1 MTRSLPLTAEER
13 LWYRRQTVLPE
24 IGEAGQERLKGAR
37 VLVIGAGGLGSPL
50 LLYLA
55 GAGVGTLG
63 IVDFDL
69 VEVSN
74 LHRQIL
80 HRADRLDTLKTESA
94 EATLRALNPHVT
106 IVRHDCAIGR
116 DNAADLVAAYDI
128 VADGSDNFATRDA
141 VHAACLAARVP
152 LVSAAAQLTDG
163 LLTTF
168 KAWLGPP
175 HPCYRCLFPDAPPQA
190 LTPSCAEIGVL
201 GPALGLLGSMQAT
214 AVIREILED
223 EPGLSGTLLM
233 VDAWR
238 HEVAHTQLPRRAG
251 CPVCDA
257 PQPPVTGGNRLTSSP
272 AESS

>member
-1 MTRSLPLTAEER
+1 MTRRLPLSEEER

-55 GAGVGTLG
+55 GAGIGTLG

-80 HRADRLDTLKTESA
+80 HGVSRIDRPKTHSA
-94 EATLRALNPHVT
+94 EVTLRALNPHVH
-106 IVRHDCAIGR
+106 IVCHDCAIGP
-116 DNAADLVAAYDI
+116 DNAADLVSGYDL

-141 VHAACLAARVP
+141 VHAACLAARKP

-168 KAWLGPP
+168 KAHLGPP
-175 HPCYRCLFPDAPPQA
+175 HPCYRCLFPEPPPRA

-201 GPALGLLGSMQAT
+201 GPALGMIGSMQGV
-214 AVIREILED
+214 AVIREILGE
-223 EPGLSGTLLM
+223 EPSLSGTLLM
-233 VDAWR
+233 IDAWR
-238 HEVAHTQLPRRAG
+238 HEVAHTSLPRREG

-257 PQPPVTGGNRLTSSP
+257 AQPPVTGGNRLTSSP
-272 AESS
+272 SESS